1 MCIVGHKY
9 TGVAGHRAHPGWRAW
24 SSSVQVPHPVLTE
37 LNLDMHHY
45 TQRIYFWNLVL
56 MLTDGIFYMFYK
68 ALNIFK
74 ALSYGF
80 LHKLCIWL
88 NIGKHVGLDK
98 GTHGYLRSGSQARGT
113 GRK

>member
-56 MLTDGIFYMFYK
+56 MLTDGIFYMFYTQY
-68 ALNIFK
+68 
-74 ALSYGF
+74 LSLVSLF
-80 LHKLCIWL
+80 SVLIEH
-88 NIGKHVGLDK
+88 
-98 GTHGYLRSGSQARGT
+98 
-113 GRK
+113 